1 MIDSLLKVIEK
12 GIDLVNA
19 KQNND
24 KQYFELIVKPLF
36 SEFEKVAA
44 EYFKLFRTR
53 GINANEAEG
62 IRNGYLQSRIKI
74 TELAKIYQEQSGS
87 TELIDFFKSL
97 SEFFYGNFYVPE
109 EACRS
114 DGLYYINILTG
125 ERKFSNFTRKP
136 KSLMEVQNVLQ
147 DRWKKVVSIFGS
159 LQLKYGTP
167 IGYKA

>member
-12 GIDLVNA
+12 SIDLINA

-36 SEFEKVAA
+36 IDFEKVAA
-44 EYFKLFRTR
+44 EYFKLFSAR

-62 IRNGYLQSRIKI
+62 IRNVYLQSRIKI
-74 TELAKIYQEQSGS
+74 TELAKIYQEKSKN
-87 TELIDFFKSL
+87 TELIDFFKSV

-125 ERKFSNFTRKP
+125 ERKFSSFVRKP
-136 KSLMEVQNVLQ
+136 KSLMEMHNALQ
-147 DRWKKVVSIFGS
+147 DRWIKVVGIYGG
-159 LQLKYGTP
+159 LQFKYGTP
-167 IGYKA
+167 IGYKV